1 MEIEISA
8 QTFCYLSERVPVV
21 GKDLVQLNWK
31 KRLAGPM
38 LSGWLLDMKFKGA
51 PDFNWNGFQ
60 TVFGFYHAAWLF
72 LLFLVLMV
80 YRKDALLIMFAVFG
94 GLMYNLT
101 DSAQPP
107 FYYPWDLPTMF
118 FFTLACLLYDRRRLW
133 LLMLAV
139 WLGGLFKETTLCCAL
154 LILLGEHW
162 TLKKRVAGFAATV
175 IATFA
180 ANKFLMTIYAVKA
193 PILAMNDA
201 PHVIDIIRNTR
212 LFSNFNILFDLNARQ
227 VLFANAGSLL
237 IIMLIP
243 WRNRRDVVF
252 KLLIVSFVIGEFFC
266 GIINEF
272 RIWYELLPLGWM
284 LIADARLQD
293 RPMIQEDPVA
303 RRQASRVWL
312 GSYWLVMG
320 TLLAVALGVLALAK
334 LIPASLVEN
343 NPFNQSPGQKLISAA
358 RQGDAEAQFNLGR
371 IYHDGIGVKQNNTEA
386 ADWYRRAAKQGHGEA
401 QNRLGMLLVA
411 DQRDYP
417 GAAQWFAMAA
427 IQGNADAQYNLGAIY
442 YSGLGVNYEFAA
454 HWFQLA
460 AQQGQVQA
468 QRDLGKMYE
477 RGQGVTQDYVAAY
490 KWLKLAQLRN
500 DKDAD
505 NELKA
510 CSASMTPDQIAAA
523 EKLVQEFQTHGR

>member
-1 MEIEISA
+1 MLRQLSDRFAGFAGRFYDWGAVWADKLSKGLKLPQLASSLNRRWPGRPAILGVELLVALSLTVTFYLLVRPTCKPYRDGNQISA

-101 DSAQPP
+101 DPAQSP

-180 ANKFLMTIYAVKA
+180 ANKFLMTA
-193 PILAMNDA
+193 LW
-201 PHVIDIIRNTR
+201 RE
-212 LFSNFNILFDLNARQ
+212 SAR
-227 VLFANAGSLL
+227 
-237 IIMLIP
+237 
-243 WRNRRDVVF
+243 
-252 KLLIVSFVIGEFFC
+252 
-266 GIINEF
+266 
-272 RIWYELLPLGWM
+272 
-284 LIADARLQD
+284 
-293 RPMIQEDPVA
+293 
-303 RRQASRVWL
+303 
-312 GSYWLVMG
+312 
-320 TLLAVALGVLALAK
+320 
-334 LIPASLVEN
+334 
-343 NPFNQSPGQKLISAA
+343 PG
-358 RQGDAEAQFNLGR
+358 DE
-371 IYHDGIGVKQNNTEA
+371 
-386 ADWYRRAAKQGHGEA
+386 
-401 QNRLGMLLVA
+401 
-411 DQRDYP
+411 
-417 GAAQWFAMAA
+417 
-427 IQGNADAQYNLGAIY
+427 
-442 YSGLGVNYEFAA
+442 
-454 HWFQLA
+454 
-460 AQQGQVQA
+460 
-468 QRDLGKMYE
+468 
-477 RGQGVTQDYVAAY
+477 
-490 KWLKLAQLRN
+490 
-500 DKDAD
+500 
-505 NELKA
+505 
-510 CSASMTPDQIAAA
+510 
-523 EKLVQEFQTHGR
+523 